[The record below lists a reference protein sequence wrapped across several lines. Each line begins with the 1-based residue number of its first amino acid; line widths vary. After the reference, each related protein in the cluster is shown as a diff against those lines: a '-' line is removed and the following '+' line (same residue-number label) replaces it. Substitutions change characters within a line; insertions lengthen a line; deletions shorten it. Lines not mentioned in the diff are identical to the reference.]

1 MQDNTK
7 RGERVLFW
15 MKVIIV
21 LFFVL
26 RFLPVL
32 LFGLLTLAE
41 GNFVQSIMKSTAG
54 FWYLFGICIVISM
67 VFSGFV
73 LLGAFFAFC
82 VRYLSWLYRAISNLR
97 LLTTTSFSP
106 MGAVLLTCIPYF
118 GYFLNY
124 FIFRDMVKSQEKYM
138 EQHGILKKRFPKK
151 ILNAWII
158 VSLVLIAIILA
169 RPDET
174 GIFTA
179 LFMTFEFNGS
189 DAIEFLEKTLIV
201 VIPILYIIS
210 FSAFTKQESELF
222 RIHTEELFN
231 KHVDD
236 VIREREI
243 MRAAEMLRKSQE
255 TENPQAPQDLHS
267 K

>member
-7 RGERVLFW
+7 RGNRVLFW
-15 MKVIIV
+15 MKVIFI
-21 LFFVL
+21 LFVAFWLQFV
-26 RFLPVL
+26 FMVASIYL
-32 LFGLLTLAE
+32 LFGHWLALCT
-41 GNFVQSIMKSTAG
+41 GM
-54 FWYLFGICIVISM
+54 LFM
-67 VFSGFV
+67 
-73 LLGAFFAFC
+73 AFAFC
-82 VRYLSWLYRAISNLR
+82 IGAGIFISLVVFCISYLSWLHRAISNLR

-151 ILNAWII
+151 ILNAWFIA
-158 VSLVLIAIILA
+158 SLVLLILVFEE
-169 RPDET
+169 PNPH
-174 GIFTA
+174 G
-179 LFMTFEFNGS
+179 FMTIFYMTLGFDGNN
-189 DAIEFLEKTLIV
+189 AITFLEKTLIV
-201 VIPILYIIS
+201 IISILYIMS
-210 FSAFTKQESELF
+210 FSAYVKQERELF

-231 KHVDD
+231 KHVDE

-243 MRAAEMLRKSQE
+243 ERVAKMIRESQGLE
-255 TENPQAPQDLHS
+255 PTQTNQE

>member
-151 ILNAWII
+151 ILNAWFIA
-158 VSLVLIAIILA
+158 SLVLLILVFEE
-169 RPDET
+169 PNPH
-174 GIFTA
+174 G
-179 LFMTFEFNGS
+179 FMTIFYMTLGFDGNN
-189 DAIEFLEKTLIV
+189 AITFLEKTLIV
-201 VIPILYIIS
+201 IISILYIMS
-210 FSAFTKQESELF
+210 FSAYVKQEREIY

-231 KHVDD
+231 KHVDE

-243 MRAAEMLRKSQE
+243 ERVAKMIRESQGLE
-255 TENPQAPQDLHS
+255 PTQTNQE

>member
-1 MQDNTK
+1 MQQK
-7 RGERVLFW
+7 
-15 MKVIIV
+15 
-21 LFFVL
+21 
-26 RFLPVL
+26 
-32 LFGLLTLAE
+32 
-41 GNFVQSIMKSTAG
+41 
-54 FWYLFGICIVISM
+54 
-67 VFSGFV
+67 
-73 LLGAFFAFC
+73 
-82 VRYLSWLYRAISNLR
+82 
-97 LLTTTSFSP
+97 
-106 MGAVLLTCIPYF
+106 
-118 GYFLNY
+118 
-124 FIFRDMVKSQEKYM
+124 
-138 EQHGILKKRFPKK
+138 GILKERFPKR

-189 DAIEFLEKTLIV
+189 DAIEFLEKTLIAA
-201 VIPILYIIS
+201 IPILYIMS
-210 FSAFTKQESELF
+210 FSAYVKQERELF

-231 KHVDD
+231 KHVDE

-243 MRAAEMLRKSQE
+243 MRAAEMLRQSQE